1 MLETDENALICDLAE
16 TYGVYDMESLPVQT
30 VAALSIGL
38 RGDSRIKMKVA
49 DRRLTMSETLLA
61 MIADYLALIF
71 WTKTKD
77 GQKNR
82 NRPQSLRDALENG
95 NKKDK
100 DILGFESPE
109 DFENMRKSLL
119 SEVDHG

>member
-49 DRRLTMSETLLA
+49 DRRLTMNETLLA